1 MKRVV
6 ATLSAALFLV
16 IMILIQPL
24 GAFEIITE
32 KDLQDN
38 IVIKAHLIPT
48 VDNFI
53 VLYDASGSMDDEYLT
68 GVKKI
73 DAEFEILKQ
82 QGALIPELGYQAGLY
97 LFTPFE
103 TYYTA
108 QLYNRSAYDQAI
120 DRLPNTKTAGGFSGQ
135 PTPLAEGI
143 RALDPILAKLSGTT
157 AVFIFSDGT
166 YTFDRVTKQRPLDVA
181 RQLAAKYDICFY
193 PVSSAT
199 SPKAEK
205 LLDDIAALTA
215 CSRVIPF
222 DALYK
227 NPVWGVGPL
236 YVVNSTLDIETITD
250 RKVVG
255 AKADDI
261 NFAFDQ
267 MSVAQKDYANLKN
280 VADFLQNNPN
290 TFAVVAGF
298 TDNQGD
304 KAYNLKL
311 SRMRAENTRNAI
323 LEQARID
330 PDRVIMQWYGATNF
344 IASNETAEGRQKNR
358 RVEIAIGTMD

>member
-1 MKRVV
+1 M
-6 ATLSAALFLV
+6 
-16 IMILIQPL
+16 
-24 GAFEIITE
+24 
-32 KDLQDN
+32 
-38 IVIKAHLIPT
+38 
-48 VDNFI
+48 
-53 VLYDASGSMDDEYLT
+53 
-68 GVKKI
+68 
-73 DAEFEILKQ
+73 
-82 QGALIPELGYQAGLY
+82 
-97 LFTPFE
+97 
-103 TYYTA
+103 
-108 QLYNRSAYDQAI
+108 
-120 DRLPNTKTAGGFSGQ
+120 
-135 PTPLAEGI
+135 
-143 RALDPILAKLSGTT
+143 
-157 AVFIFSDGT
+157 
-166 YTFDRVTKQRPLDVA
+166 TKQRPLDVA

-290 TFAVVAGF
+290 SFAVVAGF
-298 TDNQGD
+298 TDSQGD